1 MTQTKVL
8 SRAEIE
14 ALGGTAQHI
23 ETQYGTLE
31 LNGYHQA
38 ADGTLTI
45 DYSYVLTKA
54 PEVVGADASD
64 TIGVTATDRDGS
76 TDGSSIAIKIV
87 DDAPQAKDDGA
98 TIAEDSSTV
107 SGNVLEDASS
117 GATPGPDD
125 VADTQGADGATVTDI
140 ASDKVPGNTP
150 SDDGSGVLTIDGQY
164 GTLEIHPDG
173 SYTYALDN
181 NNLAVQ
187 GLLTTESLTDTYTYT
202 ITDGDGDSSTATLT
216 VTINGTDDGVTV
228 AVPVDDAA
236 TTPDGVTTDQVVFES
251 GLTEGSATNEA
262 DTQVNASFTVKALD
276 GLSESG
282 AITLSYQDVDGV
294 TQTKVLSRAEIE
306 ALGGT
311 AQHIETQYGTLE
323 LNGYHQAADGTL
335 TIDYSYV
342 LTKAPEVVGADASDT
357 IGVTATDRDG
367 STDGSSIA
375 IKIVDDAPQAK
386 DDGATIA
393 EDSSTVSGN
402 VLEDA
407 SSGATPGPDDVA
419 DTQGA
424 DGATVT
430 GIASENVEANEA
442 TEAGGVLTIDGQ
454 YGTLEIHPDG
464 SYTYALDNNNLAVQG
479 LLTTESLTD
488 TYTYTITDGDGDSST
503 ATLTI
508 TINGADDGVTVAVP
522 VDDAATTPD
531 GVTTDQ
537 VVFESG
543 LAEGSATNGADTQVN
558 ASFTVKA
565 LDGLS
570 ESGAITLSYQDV
582 DGVTQTKVLSRA
594 EIEALGGTAQHIETQ
609 YGTLELNGYH
619 QA

>member
-1 MTQTKVL
+1 
-8 SRAEIE
+8 
-14 ALGGTAQHI
+14 
-23 ETQYGTLE
+23 
-31 LNGYHQA
+31 
-38 ADGTLTI
+38 
-45 DYSYVLTKA
+45 
-54 PEVVGADASD
+54 
-64 TIGVTATDRDGS
+64 
-76 TDGSSIAIKIV
+76 
-87 DDAPQAKDDGA
+87 
-98 TIAEDSSTV
+98 
-107 SGNVLEDASS
+107 
-117 GATPGPDD
+117 
-125 VADTQGADGATVTDI
+125 
-140 ASDKVPGNTP
+140 
-150 SDDGSGVLTIDGQY
+150 
-164 GTLEIHPDG
+164 
-173 SYTYALDN
+173 
-181 NNLAVQ
+181 
-187 GLLTTESLTDTYTYT
+187 TYTYT

-216 VTINGTDDGVTV
+216 ITINGADDGVMV
-228 AVPVDDAA
+228 DVPGNRAA
-236 TTPDGVTTDQVVFES
+236 STPDEVTTDQVVFES

-294 TQTKVLSRAEIE
+294 TQTKVLSRAEVE

-311 AQHIETQYGTLE
+311 AQHIETQYGTLD

-342 LTKAPEVVGADASDT
+342 LTKAPEVAGTDVLDK
-357 IGVTATDRDG
+357 IGVTAADRNGDVDD
-367 STDGSSIA
+367 TSSIA
-375 IKIVDDAPQAK
+375 IKIVDDAPQAHA
-386 DDGATIA
+386 DASSITEDATEA
-393 EDSSTVSGN
+393 TVSGN

-430 GIASENVEANEA
+430 GIISNNVPGNTADDSVSGE
-442 TEAGGVLTIDGQ
+442 LTIKGA
-454 YGTLEIHPDG
+454 YGTVVIHADG
-464 SYTYALDNNNLAVQG
+464 SYDYALDNNNLAVQG

-508 TINGADDGVTVAVP
+508 TINGADDGVTVSVP

-582 DGVTQTKVLSRA
+582 DGVAQTKVLSRA

-619 QA
+619 QAADGT